1 MEVPEQYFFQH
12 VALFT
17 QTKKDLLA
25 CKWLYNKEID
35 HQQFI

>member
-17 QTKKDLLA
+17 QTKKDLA